1 MIVFERVSKC
11 VSKKKYAV
19 QNLSFRVK
27 EGETLVLLGTSGCGK
42 STTLKMINRLEDPD
56 EGVVSVQGQNVL
68 EQDLVELRRKI
79 GYAVQDISLFPH
91 MTVEENIAIV
101 PKLLKWS
108 EGQIN
113 ERVDHLLTIFRMD
126 PKVVRKRYPK
136 ELSGGQQQ
144 RVGVARALAAD
155 PPILLMDE
163 PFGALDPI
171 TREQAQKEFRDLE
184 TKIKKTVIFVTHDLF
199 EAVAVGNRIALMDKG
214 RLVEIATPREFIE
227 NPPSAFA
234 DQFLGQHRFQLS
246 LLTKPIVDFVE
257 KKAHQEVV
265 SEVKRLDM
273 QSSFFQALNLFRET
287 GQKSL
292 PVFADSRY
300 LGELNKQKL
309 LDKVLDLLMEN
320 PEARREN

>member
-1 MIVFERVSKC
+1 MIVFERVSKR

-108 EGQIN
+108 ESQIN

-199 EAVAVGNRIALMDKG
+199 EAVAVGDRIALMDKG
-214 RLVEIATPREFIE
+214 KLVEIATPREFIE

-273 QSSFFQALNLFRET
+273 QSSFFEALNLFRET

-300 LGELNKQKL
+300 LGELNKEKL

-320 PEARREN
+320 PKARREN

>member
-1 MIVFERVSKC
+1 MIVFERVSKR

-108 EGQIN
+108 ESQIN

-199 EAVAVGNRIALMDKG
+199 EAVAVGDRIALMDKG

-300 LGELNKQKL
+300 LGELNKEKL

-320 PEARREN
+320 PKARREN

>member
-1 MIVFERVSKC
+1 
-11 VSKKKYAV
+11 
-19 QNLSFRVK
+19 
-27 EGETLVLLGTSGCGK
+27 LLGTSGCGK